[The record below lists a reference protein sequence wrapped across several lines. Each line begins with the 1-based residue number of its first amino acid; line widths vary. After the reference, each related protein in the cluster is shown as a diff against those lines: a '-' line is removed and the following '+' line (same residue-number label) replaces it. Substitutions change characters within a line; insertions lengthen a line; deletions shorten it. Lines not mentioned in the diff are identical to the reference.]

1 MTKYFKRYATLLAL
15 LMLAMAGTLFAREA
29 EHDRLLPQLT
39 SEAFD
44 VQNIYFGA
52 EGRFCLP
59 IGFTGEQKLTGFG
72 FGGSAE
78 AGYDWDGWL
87 GAVRIGYA
95 YYLKGFNESYLM
107 NVFQHVPLTAEISK
121 IFTKKHIFF
130 LPPWLDVRATA
141 GVGVDFFYVD
151 YYKSLSAKSLGVN
164 KTNMG
169 SLLFYKLGVAAEYN
183 RLPNHWTPYAAF
195 NLDMED
201 DRSGFLFMPSFAL
214 GVRKPLGVLAK
225 RQKTTE
231 PAPAEETTPAAAE
244 TTTPTEPAAPA
255 EETAPAATEAT
266 SPAESAAPTE
276 ETTPAAAETT
286 TPAEPA
292 APAEETVPAATEA
305 TSPAE
310 PAAPAEATTPAEP
323 VAPAED
329 SPVPAETTT
338 PVETTASAEQT
349 ASDFTPDGDGEND
362 TLTLNVKPV
371 YGSLYTKPSSWK
383 LDIYSPSGTVFK
395 TISGTG
401 AVPQT
406 ITWDGQGDN
415 GETVQSATDYTAK
428 PTVTA
433 IADKDSADGSVK
445 AGDEKSTVSETKIP
459 VGVLVQKSDDGAL
472 KILVP
477 SISFDANAA
486 TFEKIGAEAIA
497 KNNAILDQIAA
508 ILNKYDTYKVSVE
521 GHANNTSGTEKE
533 EVNELIPLSQARA
546 DSIKAELVKRGIS
559 EERII
564 AVGKGGRY
572 PVTKDKAE
580 AWKNR
585 RVEFILNK

>member
-29 EHDRLLPQLT
+29 EHDRLLPQFT

-95 YYLKGFNESYLM
+95 YYLEGFNESYLM

-201 DRSGFLFMPSFAL
+201 DRSGFLFMLSFAL

-225 RQKTTE
+225 KAEPAAEETAPAAVPE
-231 PAPAEETTPAAAE
+231 PAPAEETPA
-244 TTTPTEPAAPA
+244 PV
-255 EETAPAATEAT
+255 
-266 SPAESAAPTE
+266 E
-276 ETTPAAAETT
+276 ETTAST
-286 TPAEPA
+286 EPA
-292 APAEETVPAATEA
+292 APAEETVPEATEA
-305 TSPAE
+305 TSPVE
-310 PAAPAEATTPAEP
+310 
-323 VAPAED
+323 
-329 SPVPAETTT
+329 ETTV
-338 PVETTASAEQT
+338 PVVEPEFAMEQT

-371 YGSLYTKPSSWK
+371 YGSLYTQPSSWK

-395 TISGTG
+395 TVSGTG
-401 AVPQT
+401 AMPQT
-406 ITWDGQGDN
+406 VTWDGKGDN

-428 PTVTA
+428 LTVAAT
-433 IADKDSADGSVK
+433 ADKDSADGSVK

-486 TFEKIGAEAIA
+486 TFEKIGEEAIA
-497 KNNAILDQIAA
+497 KNNAILDQIAS

-533 EVNELIPLSQARA
+533 EVDELIPLSQARA

-559 EERII
+559 EGRITT
-564 AVGKGGRY
+564 AGKGGRY

>member
-1 MTKYFKRYATLLAL
+1 MLAL

-214 GVRKPLGVLAK
+214 GVRKPLGVIAK
-225 RQKTTE
+225 KAEPAAKETAPAAAPE
-231 PAPAEETTPAAAE
+231 PAPAEETTAPVEE
-244 TTTPTEPAAPA
+244 TTASTEPV
-255 EETAPAATEAT
+255 
-266 SPAESAAPTE
+266 APTE
-276 ETTPAAAETT
+276 E
-286 TPAEPA
+286 
-292 APAEETVPAATEA
+292 
-305 TSPAE
+305 
-310 PAAPAEATTPAEP
+310 
-323 VAPAED
+323 

-338 PVETTASAEQT
+338 PVEQTTAPVEETTAPVVEPEFAMEQT

-371 YGSLYTKPSSWK
+371 YGSLYTQPSSWK

-401 AVPQT
+401 AMPQAV
-406 ITWDGQGDN
+406 TWDGKGDS
-415 GETVQSATDYTAK
+415 GETVQSAIDYTAK
-428 PTVTA
+428 LTVTA
-433 IADKDSADGSVK
+433 TADKDSADGSVK

>member
-1 MTKYFKRYATLLAL
+1 M
-15 LMLAMAGTLFAREA
+15 
-29 EHDRLLPQLT
+29 
-39 SEAFD
+39 
-44 VQNIYFGA
+44 
-52 EGRFCLP
+52 
-59 IGFTGEQKLTGFG
+59 
-72 FGGSAE
+72 
-78 AGYDWDGWL
+78 
-87 GAVRIGYA
+87 
-95 YYLKGFNESYLM
+95 
-107 NVFQHVPLTAEISK
+107 PLTAEISK

-214 GVRKPLGVLAK
+214 GVRKSLGVLAK

-244 TTTPTEPAAPA
+244 TTTPTEPAAP
-255 EETAPAATEAT
+255 
-266 SPAESAAPTE
+266 TE
-276 ETTPAAAETT
+276 E
-286 TPAEPA
+286 
-292 APAEETVPAATEA
+292 
-305 TSPAE
+305 
-310 PAAPAEATTPAEP
+310 
-323 VAPAED
+323 

-338 PVETTASAEQT
+338 PVETTAPAEQTTAPVEDTTVPVVEPEFAMEQT

-371 YGSLYTKPSSWK
+371 YGSLYTQPSSWK

-395 TISGTG
+395 TISETG
-401 AVPQT
+401 AMPQAV
-406 ITWDGQGDN
+406 TWDGKGDS

-428 PTVTA
+428 LTVTA

-486 TFEKIGAEAIA
+486 TFDQIGEEAIA
-497 KNNAILDQIAA
+497 KNNAILDQIAS

-533 EVNELIPLSQARA
+533 DVDELIPLSQARA

-559 EERII
+559 EERITT
-564 AVGKGGRY
+564 AGKGGRY

-585 RVEFILNK
+585 RDEFILNK

>member
-225 RQKTTE
+225 KAEAAE
-231 PAPAEETTPAAAE
+231 PAAEEKTPAPVEETTAS
-244 TTTPTEPAAPA
+244 TEPAAPA
-255 EETAPAATEAT
+255 EE
-266 SPAESAAPTE
+266 
-276 ETTPAAAETT
+276 
-286 TPAEPA
+286 
-292 APAEETVPAATEA
+292 
-305 TSPAE
+305 
-310 PAAPAEATTPAEP
+310 
-323 VAPAED
+323 

-338 PVETTASAEQT
+338 PVETTAPVEQTTAPVEETTAPVVEPEFAMEQT

-497 KNNAILDQIAA
+497 KNNAILDQIAS

>member
-1 MTKYFKRYATLLAL
+1 MTKYFKRCATLLAL
-15 LMLAMAGTLFAREA
+15 LMLAMAGTLPAREA

-95 YYLKGFNESYLM
+95 YYLEGFNESYLM

-225 RQKTTE
+225 KAE
-231 PAPAEETTPAAAE
+231 PA
-244 TTTPTEPAAPA
+244 A
-255 EETAPAATEAT
+255 EETAPAAAPE
-266 SPAESAAPTE
+266 PAAE
-276 ETTPAAAETT
+276 ETTPAETT
-286 TPAEPA
+286 APAVEEPEPA
-292 APAEETVPAATEA
+292 
-305 TSPAE
+305 
-310 PAAPAEATTPAEP
+310 
-323 VAPAED
+323 
-329 SPVPAETTT
+329 PAETTT
-338 PVETTASAEQT
+338 PVETTAPVEQTTAPVEETTVPVVEPEFAMEQT

-371 YGSLYTKPSSWK
+371 YGSLYTQPSSWK

-395 TISGTG
+395 TISETG
-401 AVPQT
+401 AMPQAV
-406 ITWDGQGDN
+406 TWDGKGDS
-415 GETVQSATDYTAK
+415 GETVQSATDYTARL
-428 PTVTA
+428 TVTA
-433 IADKDSADGSVK
+433 TADKDSADGSVK

-486 TFEKIGAEAIA
+486 TFDQIGEEAIA
-497 KNNAILDQIAA
+497 KNNAILDQIAS

-533 EVNELIPLSQARA
+533 EVDELIPLSQARA

-559 EERII
+559 EGRITT
-564 AVGKGGRY
+564 AGKGGRY

>member
-1 MTKYFKRYATLLAL
+1 MLAL
-15 LMLAMAGTLFAREA
+15 LMLAMAGTLPAREA

-95 YYLKGFNESYLM
+95 YYLEGFNESYLM

-214 GVRKPLGVLAK
+214 GVRKPLGVIAK
-225 RQKTTE
+225 KAEPAAKETAPAAAPE
-231 PAPAEETTPAAAE
+231 PAPAEETTAPVEE
-244 TTTPTEPAAPA
+244 TTASTEPV
-255 EETAPAATEAT
+255 
-266 SPAESAAPTE
+266 APTE
-276 ETTPAAAETT
+276 E
-286 TPAEPA
+286 
-292 APAEETVPAATEA
+292 
-305 TSPAE
+305 
-310 PAAPAEATTPAEP
+310 
-323 VAPAED
+323 

-338 PVETTASAEQT
+338 PVEQTTAPVEETTAPVVEPEFAMEQT

-401 AVPQT
+401 AVPQA

-428 PTVTA
+428 LTVTA

>member
-1 MTKYFKRYATLLAL
+1 M
-15 LMLAMAGTLFAREA
+15 
-29 EHDRLLPQLT
+29 
-39 SEAFD
+39 
-44 VQNIYFGA
+44 
-52 EGRFCLP
+52 
-59 IGFTGEQKLTGFG
+59 
-72 FGGSAE
+72 
-78 AGYDWDGWL
+78 
-87 GAVRIGYA
+87 
-95 YYLKGFNESYLM
+95 
-107 NVFQHVPLTAEISK
+107 PLTAEISK

-225 RQKTTE
+225 KAE
-231 PAPAEETTPAAAE
+231 PA
-244 TTTPTEPAAPA
+244 A
-255 EETAPAATEAT
+255 EETAPAA
-266 SPAESAAPTE
+266 AP
-276 ETTPAAAETT
+276 
-286 TPAEPA
+286 EPA
-292 APAEETVPAATEA
+292 PVEETVPEATEA
-305 TSPAE
+305 TSPVE
-310 PAAPAEATTPAEP
+310 
-323 VAPAED
+323 
-329 SPVPAETTT
+329 
-338 PVETTASAEQT
+338 ETTAPVVEPEFAMEQT

-428 PTVTA
+428 LTVTA
-433 IADKDSADGSVK
+433 TADKDSADGSVK

-486 TFEKIGAEAIA
+486 TFDQIGEEAIA

-533 EVNELIPLSQARA
+533 EVDELIPLSQARA

-559 EERII
+559 EERITT
-564 AVGKGGRY
+564 AGKGGRY